1 MTNLSKKLLAVICM
15 VALCVCFAVAQTNT
29 ITHVVDRGE
38 TLASIAKRYSTTE
51 AKIIELNPD
60 AAQFVY
66 VGMELTI
73 PTSASQVSNN
83 SVAPNSSQTNT
94 SYNSF
99 AQSDAD
105 NSYQADDYEES
116 KLHFTDEIGF
126 GFLNND
132 GVKGTAWTFTG
143 SIGVNYDIVSN
154 LYIGGRLGYRFASH
168 WEMETNYLIIPT
180 EIGYS
185 FYTENHNFGIIPFTG
200 FDFNVALSGKIKGLG
215 DSGKLDIGGKLMLD
229 YRIGVHLDIYSF
241 NITGSYHVPL
251 NDNEKFFLGTKA
263 YPEISIGYRL

>member
-1 MTNLSKKLLAVICM
+1 M

-83 SVAPNSSQTNT
+83 SVAPNSSQSNT

-105 NSYQADDYEES
+105 NTDILETSDFETERKNGAYELTFSVDSFDDVKSSGSYGFAWTVLLWDITPRLYAGIHFSTFVNYGLSDYTTAVI
-116 KLHFTDEIGF
+116 KLGPALGYYFTPKIFISMPLDVCCSVYF
-126 GFLNND
+126 GEND
-132 GVKGTAWTFTG
+132 QTKTAWGMDLAPAIYLGNKAGFFIGPQFSVSFSGNSKVNCGFRTG
-143 SIGVNYDIVSN
+143 
-154 LYIGGRLGYRFASH
+154 
-168 WEMETNYLIIPT
+168 
-180 EIGYS
+180 
-185 FYTENHNFGIIPFTG
+185 
-200 FDFNVALSGKIKGLG
+200 
-215 DSGKLDIGGKLMLD
+215 
-229 YRIGVHLDIYSF
+229 IYF
-241 NITGSYHVPL
+241 
-251 NDNEKFFLGTKA
+251 
-263 YPEISIGYRL
+263 